1 MWYRSVEHDNVQV
14 MALGGQIVGD
24 IVAKELIQLF
34 LDATFS
40 ESEEFHI
47 RVAKLEK
54 LDQIPRSE

>member
-1 MWYRSVEHDNVQV
+1 

>member
-1 MWYRSVEHDNVQV
+1 MTMFRSWHSADRSSV
-14 MALGGQIVGD
+14 I